1 MILCLGSIKKSSEK
15 NKAKSRARYQA
26 NPEKVSV
33 RARQLQADPEKKG
46 SVRDSYTTLILNLSN
61 LLKGSDIKRTS
72 RRTVQLKGSDIK
84 RTSRRTVQLKGSDI
98 KRTSRRTVLQKGR
111 STWTIQ
117 LAIKASERSRYRND
131 PDAVRLAK
139 RMPYQTRP
147 YLKRAAETTRY
158 RS

>member
-46 SVRDSYTTLILNLSN
+46 SVRDSYTTQILNLSN
-61 LLKGSDIKRTS
+61 L
-72 RRTVQLKGSDIK
+72 LKGSDIK

>member
-33 RARQLQADPEKKG
+33 RARQLQADPEKKD
-46 SVRDSYTTLILNLSN
+46 SVRDSYTTQILNLSN
-61 LLKGSDIKRTS
+61 L
-72 RRTVQLKGSDIK
+72 LKGSDIK

-147 YLKRAAETTRY
+147 YLKRAAETTWY